1 MASLS
6 LASLVLPSGEALSAA
21 PLVAPPPAAAPP
33 PPPVAPSY
41 GTLPSYNPPLFFEIV
56 EDQVYRSNK
65 CDASSFPFLATLQL
79 NTVVYLSYD
88 DLTREL
94 VDFFKEKDINVVR
107 MRDGLLSCWL
117 SCICIKWLHCL
128 LACLVR
134 LDSLGVEVSEL
145 FVEGHLR
152 GHGEG
157 SDRAHP
163 RPAPPPDH
171 GDVQVRV
178 DCTRMLLLLLLCGS
192 LVDYLESLIRTGV
205 HFAGT
210 IIGCLRRLQNWSLTA
225 TIDKVCIVSQCA

>member
-1 MASLS
+1 MASSASLS
-6 LASLVLPSGEALSAA
+6 LASLVLPTGEALS
-21 PLVAPPPAAAPP
+21 VAPPPTSAPAAL
-33 PPPVAPSY
+33 SY

-107 MRDGLLSCWL
+107 GLLLCVVHTVLLAWL
-117 SCICIKWLHCL
+117 SDYV
-128 LACLVR
+128 A
-134 LDSLGVEVSEL
+134 LDPLGLEVSEL

-152 GHGEG
+152 GHGERG
-157 SDRAHP
+157 DRAHS

-171 GDVQVRV
+171 GHVQVS
-178 DCTRMLLLLLLCGS
+178 TSMLACV
-192 LVDYLESLIRTGV
+192 LVWV
-205 HFAGT
+205 
-210 IIGCLRRLQNWSLTA
+210 
-225 TIDKVCIVSQCA
+225 